1 MKLLVEGWLGFNH
14 SYALVNQYQLLEMH
28 QKNIELYHNQL
39 PNDYGW
45 NTQKNDHG
53 LSVENYQT
61 LLSIPQA
68 SAEGSH
74 FDVEYRI
81 SYPYRA
87 YPSYAKK
94 LFVFGTSEYQHIDT
108 GFFYDGNLDFIKNL
122 SINIITPSKW
132 SSVGFLKAGVDPSR
146 IKVVPHGVNTKI
158 FTPEKKVFQKE
169 VRASLNLTQEHFVL
183 LSMGAMTR
191 NKGIDILILAFL
203 ILRKKY
209 SHLRL
214 VLKDLSLLYNINAQS
229 TIEALRH
236 STFKEYFDE
245 QYLSEIIFISKNLS
259 LNELSNL
266 YAAVDCYVSPYR
278 AEGFNLTPL
287 EAAACGTP
295 ILVTKGGATDEY
307 FQASMGGQIEGEQIN
322 ENDFTW
328 IEPNIHSLIEK
339 ISMFIEGES
348 TSYDF
353 YQSLRIIQERF
364 TWSAVIDQL
373 LGEMKTEL

>member
-1 MKLLVEGWLGFNH
+1 
-14 SYALVNQYQLLEMH
+14 
-28 QKNIELYHNQL
+28 
-39 PNDYGW
+39 
-45 NTQKNDHG
+45 
-53 LSVENYQT
+53 
-61 LLSIPQA
+61 
-68 SAEGSH
+68 
-74 FDVEYRI
+74 
-81 SYPYRA
+81 
-87 YPSYAKK
+87 
-94 LFVFGTSEYQHIDT
+94 
-108 GFFYDGNLDFIKNL
+108 
-122 SINIITPSKW
+122 
-132 SSVGFLKAGVDPSR
+132 
-146 IKVVPHGVNTKI
+146 
-158 FTPEKKVFQKE
+158 
-169 VRASLNLTQEHFVL
+169 
-183 LSMGAMTR
+183 MTR